1 MAKIK
6 YAFPFASLLVLG
18 LIVGCNYVST
28 GEGLSSNSEESSE
41 EPKVSLPSYEET
53 SNDPT
58 TYSIKCL
65 SGTQK
70 AFLVDENTI
79 TFNTISADSVY
90 SISGEF
96 NGNIIID
103 VGETYNFDLEMHG
116 FTLSSKTT
124 NPITILSGN
133 NVSLVAK
140 KDFDNF
146 IYDYRDVVDS
156 TDTTLY
162 SSAIYSEVDLDIQ
175 GKGSLVVISENN
187 NGIHTKDDLEVKN
200 LTLSVTCKDN
210 ALKGND
216 SVTLTECN
224 TTLISKIGD
233 GIKTVNS
240 DISTKGNQRGIIS
253 ISSGTHNI
261 YAACDGLDAAYDVL
275 ISGDNTKVNINTDKY
290 SEYSEEVTA
299 VSENKYYLRA
309 SNNTYNYSV
318 KYYNSESD
326 FKWENAEFFKS
337 VSSGRSTYYY
347 YTINKPSN
355 YDKLIV
361 YMYIDGQDLGQDST
375 YYACSTSKSIN
386 DSYDTITVSYRQ
398 SSLSINWT
406 NFTTNSS
413 PGGMGG
419 MNEGNTDKGDHSTKG
434 IKSFNEIV
442 ISGGVINV
450 KSYDDGIHANNDVVL
465 ENGETPIGNVTIS
478 GGNVTVYSNDDGIHA
493 DGTLMITDGDVKVTN
508 SYEGIEGTNVNI
520 NGGKVSVIS
529 NDDGV
534 NGTSTSGASITV
546 SNGYFYVYAKGDG
559 VDSNST
565 TSNGGIVFSGGKTII
580 ICNSNGNSAI
590 DSERGYSYQGGSVIA
605 LTPSGGMSSESTN
618 CSNFNSVGT
627 QKSISLTKDNYLK
640 VDVSSSTISYVKL
653 PCSMSSITIYLGSNN
668 ASISSLTSCTQVLDE
683 NGVYWAN

>member
-28 GEGLSSNSEESSE
+28 GEGLSSNSEESTE
-41 EPKVSLPSYEET
+41 EPKFSLPSYEET